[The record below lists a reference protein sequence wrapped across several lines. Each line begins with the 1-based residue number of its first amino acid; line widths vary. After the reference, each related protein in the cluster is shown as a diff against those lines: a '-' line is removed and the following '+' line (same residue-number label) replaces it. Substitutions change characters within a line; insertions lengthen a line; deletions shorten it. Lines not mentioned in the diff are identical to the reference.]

1 MATYAA
7 FLRAINVGGRSKL
20 RMSDLCAAFEEAGL
34 RDVRTYIQSGNVLFT
49 AAPRDLPAA
58 LRRIREALRARMA
71 VSPDIICRTAG
82 ELEKLVAQA
91 PFAGSKDE
99 AGTKRYV
106 TFLSQAPRRRPRFP
120 LVSEKEA
127 LEVLGIAG
135 RDVYVLS
142 RRKPNGFFG
151 FPNTYIEE
159 VLGVSATSRNWTT
172 VTKVV
177 ALGRESGG

>member
-7 FLRAINVGGRSKL
+7 FLRAINVGGRSSL
-20 RMSDLCAAFEEAGL
+20 RMSDLRDAFEGAGL
-34 RDVRTYIQSGNVLFT
+34 QDVRTYIQSGNVLFT
-49 AAPRDLPAA
+49 ASPKGLRGA
-58 LRRIREALRARMA
+58 LRQVRATLRRRL
-71 VSPDIICRTAG
+71 VTEPDIIVRSIG
-82 ELEKLVAQA
+82 ELDRIVARA
-91 PFAGSKDE
+91 PFAGPTE
-99 AGTKRYV
+99 EPGTKRYV
-106 TFLSQAPRRRPRFP
+106 TFLALAPARRPRLP
-120 LVSEKEA
+120 LASDKEA

-172 VTKVV
+172 VTKVL
-177 ALGRESGG
+177 ALGRAMA